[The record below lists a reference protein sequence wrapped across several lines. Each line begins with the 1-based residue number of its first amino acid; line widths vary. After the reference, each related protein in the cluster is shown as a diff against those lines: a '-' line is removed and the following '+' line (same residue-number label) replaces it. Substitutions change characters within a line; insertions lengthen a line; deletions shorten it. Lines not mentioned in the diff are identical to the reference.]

1 MAFTSARHPSARHL
15 ESRRDHEIDL
25 VEGAIALVASGGAR
39 RASLV
44 VQEGD
49 AILAQ
54 ARAAA
59 IRHGVSVRAIVRPG
73 GGCDLIVEPMS

>member
-1 MAFTSARHPSARHL
+1 MAFSSARHRSGRHL

-25 VEGAIALVASGGAR
+25 VESAIALVSSGGAS
-39 RASLV
+39 RASLI
-44 VQEGD
+44 VQEGE
-49 AILAQ
+49 AILPY

-59 IRHGVSVRAIVRPG
+59 SRHGVSVRSAGRPD